1 MNDGCCSGRF
11 AELIA
16 REVSPLE
23 HEEHPGLEKL
33 FDLSS
38 QDVSSETRAELVG
51 HLATC
56 DACRGRWKK
65 LQSHLHDEEAVLC
78 SRVRVPSFAQYI
90 GERSARRRSVPAWTR
105 QLFESKPYI
114 VLAASAATLVLALG
128 VSIPLLRGPA
138 LLTSER
144 VAELS
149 GEVQQLRNQ
158 IGSSSWTGNTIAN
171 GLGTSRG
178 ITAQDLTTLD
188 WENPRAY
195 VVEAGEDWQEIA
207 QNELGDE
214 RLWPLLWLYN
224 REIVPADASPKAG
237 TTIHLP
243 TPYGG

>member
-38 QDVSSETRAELVG
+38 QDVSLETRAELVG

-56 DACRGRWKK
+56 EACRGRWKK
-65 LQSHLHDEEAVLC
+65 LQSHLHDEEAVLR
-78 SRVRVPSFAQYI
+78 SRARIPSFAQYI
-90 GERSARRRSVPAWTR
+90 GERSERRRSVPAWTR
-105 QLFESKPYI
+105 QLFESKPYM
-114 VLAASAATLVLALG
+114 VLAASAATLVLTLG
-128 VSIPLLRGPA
+128 VSIPLFRGPA
-138 LLTSER
+138 LLR

-149 GEVQQLRNQ
+149 EEVQQLRNQ
-158 IGSSSWTGNTIAN
+158 VATSPWTGNTMSN
-171 GLGTSRG
+171 GLGTSSG
-178 ITAQDLTTLD
+178 ITAQDLTTLN

-195 VVEAGEDWQEIA
+195 VVKAGEGWQEIA

-214 RLWPLLWLYN
+214 QLWSLLWLYN
-224 REIVPADASPKAG
+224 REVVPADASPKAG

-243 TPYGG
+243 TPYGGR

>member
-1 MNDGCCSGRF
+1 
-11 AELIA
+11 
-16 REVSPLE
+16 
-23 HEEHPGLEKL
+23 
-33 FDLSS
+33 
-38 QDVSSETRAELVG
+38 LVG

-56 DACRGRWKK
+56 EACRGRWKK
-65 LQSHLHDEEAVLC
+65 LQAHLHDEEAVLR
-78 SRVRVPSFAQYI
+78 SRVRVPGFAQYI
-90 GERSARRRSVPAWTR
+90 GERTARRRSVPAWTR
-105 QLFESKPYI
+105 QLFESKPYM
-114 VLAASAATLVLALG
+114 VLAASAAALVLALG

-138 LLTSER
+138 ERR

-158 IGSSSWTGNTIAN
+158 IASSPWTENTIAN

-178 ITAQDLTTLD
+178 ITAQDLTTLN

-195 VVEAGEDWQEIA
+195 VVKAGEDWQEIA

-214 RLWPLLWLYN
+214 QLWPLLWLYN
-224 REIVPADASPKAG
+224 REIVPADAAPKAG

>member
-1 MNDGCCSGRF
+1 MNDGCCSGQF
-11 AELIA
+11 AKLIA

-23 HEEHPGLEKL
+23 HQEHPGLEKL

-56 DACRGRWKK
+56 EACRGRWKK
-65 LQSHLHDEEAVLC
+65 LQAHLQDEEAVLR

-90 GERSARRRSVPAWTR
+90 GERSARRRSVPTWTR
-105 QLFESKPYI
+105 RLFESKPYM
-114 VLAASAATLVLALG
+114 VLAASAATLVLTLG

-138 LLTSER
+138 VRR

-158 IGSSSWTGNTIAN
+158 IATSPWTENTIAN
-171 GLGTSRG
+171 GLGTPSG
-178 ITAQDLTTLD
+178 ITAQDLTTLN
-188 WENPRAY
+188 WQNPRVY
-195 VVEAGEDWQEIA
+195 VVEAGEGWQEIA

>member
-23 HEEHPGLEKL
+23 HQEHPDLEKL

-56 DACRGRWKK
+56 EACRGRWKK
-65 LQSHLHDEEAVLC
+65 LQAHLHDEEAVLR

-90 GERSARRRSVPAWTR
+90 GERSARRRTVPAWTR
-105 QLFESKPYI
+105 QLFESKPYM
-114 VLAASAATLVLALG
+114 VLAASAATLVLTLG

-138 LLTSER
+138 VRR

-158 IGSSSWTGNTIAN
+158 IASSPSTGNTIGN
-171 GLGTSRG
+171 GLGASRG
-178 ITAQDLTTLD
+178 ITAQDLTTLN

-195 VVEAGEDWQEIA
+195 VVKAGEDWQEIA
-207 QNELGDE
+207 QTELGDE
-214 RLWPLLWLYN
+214 QLWSLLWLYN
-224 REIVPADASPKAG
+224 RETAPADAPPKAG
-237 TTIHLP
+237 TTIRLP
-243 TPYGG
+243 TPYGGR